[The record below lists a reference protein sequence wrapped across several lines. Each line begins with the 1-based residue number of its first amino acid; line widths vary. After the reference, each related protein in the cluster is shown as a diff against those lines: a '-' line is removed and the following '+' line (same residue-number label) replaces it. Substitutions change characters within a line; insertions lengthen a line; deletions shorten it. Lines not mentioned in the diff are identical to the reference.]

1 MSRRAL
7 ALALLVACVAAPL
20 SAEAQQA
27 ARVYRLGFLS
37 MRAGPTD
44 NPQLD
49 AFRAGLRELGYVE
62 GHNVVIEVRYAGGD
76 DKKLGGLAAELVR
89 LNPDVIVAQSG
100 VASVEVRNK
109 TKTIP
114 IVMASSGDAVRQGLV
129 KSLARPGG
137 NVTGLTLLSPELSQ
151 KRLEVLR
158 EMLPTLSRVGVLW
171 CGGTN
176 VIPEGEWEGTRA
188 ASDVLKVKLV
198 SLEAPR
204 AHDLSSAFDLAVRQR
219 VDAILMFDCSGL
231 HPSAARI
238 TELAMKNRLPALYP
252 FSYYPE
258 AGGLMSYGPNV
269 KDAARR
275 AAGYVDKILKGAKP
289 ADLPVEQPTTFELV
303 INLKTAKALKL
314 KVPQSLL
321 VRADQV
327 IDP

>member
-7 ALALLVACVAAPL
+7 VLALLVACVAAPL

-62 GHNVVIEVRYAGGD
+62 GRNVILEIRYADGRSD
-76 DKKLGGLAAELVR
+76 RLGGLAAELIR
-89 LNPDVIVAQSG
+89 LNPDVIVVQSG
-100 VASVEVRNK
+100 IASLAVRNK

-158 EMLPTLSRVGVLW
+158 EMLPSLSRVGVLW

-176 VIPEGEWEGTRA
+176 VIPEGEWAETRV
-188 ASDVLKVKLV
+188 ASDVLKLRLV
-198 SLEAPR
+198 SLEAPSVR
-204 AHDLSSAFDLAVRQR
+204 DLPGAFDLAMRQR
-219 VDAILMFDCSGL
+219 VDAILMFDCSNL

-238 TELAMKNRLPALYP
+238 TELAMKYRLPALYP

-258 AGGLMSYGPNV
+258 AGGLMSYGPSV
-269 KDAARR
+269 KEAAHR

-289 ADLPVEQPTTFELV
+289 ADLPVEQPTKFELV

-314 KVPQSLL
+314 KIPQPLL

-327 IDP
+327 IE

>member
-1 MSRRAL
+1 MSRKAL
-7 ALALLVACVAAPL
+7 ALALLVACAAAPL
-20 SAEAQQA
+20 SAAAQQA
-27 ARVYRLGFLS
+27 GRVYRLGFLS

-62 GHNVVIEVRYAGGD
+62 GRNVVLEVRYAAGD
-76 DKKLGGLAAELVR
+76 DRQLGGLAAELVR

-100 VASVEVRNK
+100 VASLAVRNK

-114 IVMASSGDAVRQGLV
+114 IVMASSGDAVRQGLI

-158 EMLPTLSRVGVLW
+158 EMLPSLSRVGVLW

-176 VIPEGEWEGTRA
+176 VIPEGEWQGTRT
-188 ASDVLKVKLV
+188 ASDVLKVRLV
-198 SLEAPR
+198 SLEAPTAR
-204 AHDLSSAFDLAVRQR
+204 DLSSAFDLAVRQR
-219 VDAILMFDCSGL
+219 VEAILMFDCSSL
-231 HPSAARI
+231 HPSAPRI

-258 AGGLMSYGPNV
+258 AGGLMSYGPSV

-303 INLKTAKALKL
+303 INLKTAKDLKL
-314 KVPQSLL
+314 KIPQSLL

-327 IDP
+327 IE

>member
-1 MSRRAL
+1 MSRRTL
-7 ALALLVACVAAPL
+7 ALALVFACVAA
-20 SAEAQQA
+20 ATAADAQQA
-27 ARVYRLGFLS
+27 GRVYRLGFLS
-37 MRAGPTD
+37 MRGPAD

-62 GHNVVIEVRYAGGD
+62 GRTVVLEVRYAGGAD
-76 DKKLGGLAAELVR
+76 QKLGELAAELVK

-100 VASVEVRNK
+100 SASLAVRNK

-158 EMLPTLSRVGVLW
+158 EMLPSLSRVGVLW

-176 VIPEGEWEGTRA
+176 VISQGEWQEVRT
-188 ASDVLKVKLV
+188 ASDVLKVRLV
-198 SLEAPR
+198 SLEAPAAR
-204 AHDLSSAFDLAVRQR
+204 DLPSAFDLAVRQR
-219 VDAILMFDCSGL
+219 VEAILMFDCSSL

-238 TELAMKNRLPALYP
+238 TELAMKNRLPGLYP

-258 AGGLMSYGPNV
+258 AGGLLSYGPSA

-314 KVPQSLL
+314 KIPQALL

-327 IDP
+327 VE

>member
-7 ALALLVACVAAPL
+7 VLALLVACVAAPL

-62 GHNVVIEVRYAGGD
+62 GRNMVLEVRYADGAD
-76 DKKLGGLAAELVR
+76 RKLGELAAELVR

-100 VASVEVRNK
+100 VASLAVRNR

-137 NVTGLTLLSPELSQ
+137 NVTGITLLSPELIQ

-158 EMLPTLSRVGVLW
+158 EMLPSLSRLGVLW

-176 VIPEGEWEGTRA
+176 VIPEGEWEGART
-188 ASDVLKVKLV
+188 ASDVLKVRLV
-198 SLEAPR
+198 SLEAPTAR
-204 AHDLSSAFDLAVRQR
+204 DLPSAFDLAVRQR
-219 VDAILMFDCSGL
+219 VEAILMFDCSSL

-238 TELAMKNRLPALYP
+238 AELAMKHRLPALYP

-258 AGGLMSYGPNV
+258 AGGLMSYGPSA

-275 AAGYVDKILKGAKP
+275 AAGYVDKIPKGAKP
-289 ADLPVEQPTTFELV
+289 ADLPVEQPTKFELV

-314 KVPQSLL
+314 KIPQPLL

-327 IDP
+327 IE

>member
-1 MSRRAL
+1 
-7 ALALLVACVAAPL
+7 
-20 SAEAQQA
+20 
-27 ARVYRLGFLS
+27 
-37 MRAGPTD
+37 MRGGPAD

-49 AFRAGLRELGYVE
+49 GFRAGLRELGYVE
-62 GHNVVIEVRYAGGD
+62 GRNVVLEVRYADGAD
-76 DKKLGGLAAELVR
+76 RKLGELAAELVK
-89 LNPDVIVAQSG
+89 LNPDVIIAQSG
-100 VASVEVRNK
+100 VASLAVRNK

-137 NVTGLTLLSPELSQ
+137 NVTGLTLLSPELIQ

-158 EMLPTLSRVGVLW
+158 EMLPSLSRVGVLW

-176 VIPEGEWEGTRA
+176 VIPEGEWLGART
-188 ASDVLKVKLV
+188 ASDLLKVQLV
-198 SLEAPR
+198 SLEAPTAR
-204 AHDLSSAFDLAVRQR
+204 DLPSAFDLAVRQR
-219 VDAILMFDCSGL
+219 VEAILMFDCSSL

-238 TELAMKNRLPALYP
+238 AELATKHRLPALYP

-258 AGGLMSYGPNV
+258 AGGLMSYGPSA
-269 KDAARR
+269 KEAARR

-314 KVPQSLL
+314 KIPQTLL

-327 IDP
+327 IDQ

>member
-7 ALALLVACVAAPL
+7 ALALLIACIAAPF

-37 MRAGPTD
+37 MRAGPID

-62 GHNVVIEVRYAGGD
+62 ERNVVLEVRNAGGD
-76 DKKLGGLAAELVR
+76 DKKLDGLAAELVR

-100 VASVEVRNK
+100 VASLVVRNQ
-109 TKTIP
+109 TKSIP
-114 IVMASSGDAVRQGLV
+114 IVVASSGDAVTQGLV
-129 KSLARPGG
+129 KSLARPAG

-176 VIPEGEWEGTRA
+176 VIP
-188 ASDVLKVKLV
+188 
-198 SLEAPR
+198 SLP
-204 AHDLSSAFDLAVRQR
+204 
-219 VDAILMFDCSGL
+219 
-231 HPSAARI
+231 
-238 TELAMKNRLPALYP
+238 P

-258 AGGLMSYGPNV
+258 AGGLMSYGPSV
-269 KDAARR
+269 KEAARR

-289 ADLPVEQPTTFELV
+289 ADLPVQQPTTFELV

-327 IDP
+327 IE

>member
-1 MSRRAL
+1 MSRKAL
-7 ALALLVACVAAPL
+7 ALVLVLACVAAPL
-20 SAEAQQA
+20 YAVAQQT

-37 MRAGPTD
+37 MRGPTD
-44 NPQLD
+44 DPQLD
-49 AFRAGLRELGYVE
+49 AFRAGLRDLGYIE
-62 GHNVVIEVRYAGGD
+62 GRNVVLEVRYADGAD
-76 DKKLGGLAAELVR
+76 QKLGELAAELVK

-100 VASVEVRNK
+100 VASLAVRNK

-158 EMLPTLSRVGVLW
+158 EMLPSLSRVGVLW

-176 VIPEGEWEGTRA
+176 VISQGEWQGARV
-188 ASDVLKVKLV
+188 ASDVLKVRLV
-198 SLEAPR
+198 SLEAPTAR
-204 AHDLSSAFDLAVRQR
+204 DLPNAFDLAVRQR
-219 VDAILMFDCSGL
+219 VEAILMYDCSSL

-238 TELAMKNRLPALYP
+238 AELAMKNRLPALYP

-258 AGGLMSYGPNV
+258 VGGLMSYGPSA

-314 KVPQSLL
+314 KIPQALL

-327 IDP
+327 IE

>member
-1 MSRRAL
+1 MTRRAL

-20 SAEAQQA
+20 SAAAQQA
-27 ARVYRLGFLS
+27 GRVYRLGFLS
-37 MRAGPTD
+37 MRSGPTD
-44 NPQLD
+44 NPQLE

-62 GHNVVIEVRYAGGD
+62 GRNVALEIRYAGGD
-76 DKKLGGLAAELVR
+76 DRQLGGLAAELVR

-100 VASVEVRNK
+100 VASLAVRNK

-114 IVMASSGDAVRQGLV
+114 IVMASSGDAVRQGLI

-158 EMLPTLSRVGVLW
+158 EMLPSLSRVGVLW

-176 VIPEGEWEGTRA
+176 VIPEGEWEGTRI
-188 ASDVLKVKLV
+188 ASDVLKVRLI
-198 SLEAPR
+198 SLEAR
-204 AHDLSSAFDLAVRQR
+204 SARDLPGAFELAMRQR
-219 VDAILMFDCSGL
+219 VEAILMFDCSSL

-258 AGGLMSYGPNV
+258 AGGLMSYGPSV
-269 KDAARR
+269 KEAARR

-303 INLKTAKALKL
+303 LNLKTAKALKL
-314 KVPQSLL
+314 KIPQTLL

-327 IDP
+327 IE

>member
-1 MSRRAL
+1 MSRTAL
-7 ALALLVACVAAPL
+7 ALALLLACVAAPL
-20 SAEAQQA
+20 GAEAQQPG
-27 ARVYRLGFLS
+27 RVYRLGFLS

-44 NPQLD
+44 NPQLE

-62 GHNVVIEVRYAGGD
+62 GRNVILEIRYADGHD
-76 DKKLGGLAAELVR
+76 DKLAGLATELVR

-100 VASVEVRNK
+100 VASLAVRNK
-109 TKTIP
+109 TRTIP
-114 IVMASSGDAVRQGLV
+114 IVMASSGDAVRQGLI

-158 EMLPTLSRVGVLW
+158 EMLPSLSRVGVLW

-176 VIPEGEWEGTRA
+176 VIPEGEWAGTRT
-188 ASDVLKVKLV
+188 ASDVLKVRLV
-198 SLEAPR
+198 SLEAPSAR
-204 AHDLSSAFDLAVRQR
+204 DLPTAFDLAMRQR
-219 VDAILMFDCSGL
+219 VEAVLMFDCSSL
-231 HPSAARI
+231 HPSAVRI

-258 AGGLMSYGPNV
+258 AGGLMSYGPSV

-275 AAGYVDKILKGAKP
+275 AAGYVDRILKGAKP
-289 ADLPVEQPTTFELV
+289 ADLPVEQPTIFELV
-303 INLKTAKALKL
+303 INVKTAKALKL
-314 KVPQSLL
+314 KIPQSLL

>member
-1 MSRRAL
+1 MSRRTLTL
-7 ALALLVACVAAPL
+7 ALVFACVAAPFW
-20 SAEAQQA
+20 AEAQQA

-37 MRAGPTD
+37 MRAGPSD

-62 GHNVVIEVRYAGGD
+62 GRNVVLEVRYAGGD
-76 DKKLGGLAAELVR
+76 DKKLDGLAAELVR

-100 VASVEVRNK
+100 VASLAARNK

-137 NVTGLTLLSPELSQ
+137 NVTGLTLISPELSQ

-158 EMLPTLSRVGVLW
+158 EMLPSLSRVGVLW
-171 CGGTN
+171 CGGSN
-176 VIPEGEWEGTRA
+176 VIPEGEWQGTRM
-188 ASDVLKVKLV
+188 ASDVLKVRLV
-198 SLEAPR
+198 SLEAPTAR
-204 AHDLSSAFDLAVRQR
+204 ELPNAFDLAVRQR
-219 VDAILMFDCSGL
+219 VEAILMYDCSSL

-238 TELAMKNRLPALYP
+238 AELAMKNRLPALYP

-258 AGGLMSYGPNV
+258 AGGLMSYGPSA

-289 ADLPVEQPTTFELV
+289 ADLPVEQPTAFELV
-303 INLKTAKALKL
+303 LNLKTAKALKL
-314 KVPQSLL
+314 KIPQPLL

-327 IDP
+327 IE

>member
-1 MSRRAL
+1 MSRRTLTL
-7 ALALLVACVAAPL
+7 ALVFACVAA
-20 SAEAQQA
+20 ATVADAQQA
-27 ARVYRLGFLS
+27 GRVYRLGFLS
-37 MRAGPTD
+37 MRAGPAD

-49 AFRAGLRELGYVE
+49 AFRAGLRELGYIE
-62 GHNVVIEVRYAGGD
+62 GRNVVLEVRYADGAD
-76 DKKLGGLAAELVR
+76 RKLGELAAELVR
-89 LNPDVIVAQSG
+89 LNPDIIVAQSG
-100 VASVEVRNK
+100 VASLAVRNK

-114 IVMASSGDAVRQGLV
+114 IVMASSGDAVRQGLI

-137 NVTGLTLLSPELSQ
+137 NVTGLTLLAPELSQ

-158 EMLPTLSRVGVLW
+158 EMLPSLSRVGVLW

-176 VIPEGEWEGTRA
+176 VISQGEWQEVRT
-188 ASDVLKVKLV
+188 ASDVLKVRLV
-198 SLEAPR
+198 SLEAPAAR
-204 AHDLSSAFDLAVRQR
+204 DLPTAFDLAVRQR
-219 VDAILMFDCSGL
+219 VEAILMFDCSSL

-258 AGGLMSYGPNV
+258 AGGLMSYGPSA

-289 ADLPVEQPTTFELV
+289 ADLPVEQPTAFELV
-303 INLKTAKALKL
+303 LNLKTAKALKL
-314 KVPQSLL
+314 KIPQPLL

-327 IDP
+327 IE

>member
-1 MSRRAL
+1 MSCRAL
-7 ALALLVACVAAPL
+7 ALALFIACVGAPL

-37 MRAGPTD
+37 MRAGPVD

-62 GHNVVIEVRYAGGD
+62 GRNVVLEVRYAGGD

-100 VASVEVRNK
+100 VASLVVRNK

-188 ASDVLKVKLV
+188 ASDVLKVRLV
-198 SLEAPR
+198 LLEAPS

-219 VDAILMFDCSGL
+219 VDAILMFDCSSL

-258 AGGLMSYGPNV
+258 AGGLMSYGPSV

-275 AAGYVDKILKGAKP
+275 AAGYVDKILKGARP
-289 ADLPVEQPTTFELV
+289 ADLPVEQPTTFELI
-303 INLKTAKALKL
+303 INLKTAVALKL

-327 IDP
+327 IE

>member
-1 MSRRAL
+1 
-7 ALALLVACVAAPL
+7 
-20 SAEAQQA
+20 
-27 ARVYRLGFLS
+27 
-37 MRAGPTD
+37 MRAGPID

-62 GHNVVIEVRYAGGD
+62 ERNVVLEVRNAGGD

-100 VASVEVRNK
+100 VASLVVRNK

-114 IVMASSGDAVRQGLV
+114 IVMASSGDAVRQGLI

-188 ASDVLKVKLV
+188 ASDVLRVRLV
-198 SLEAPR
+198 SLEAPS

-219 VDAILMFDCSGL
+219 VEAVMVFDFGSL

-238 TELAMKNRLPALYP
+238 TELATKNRLPALYP

-258 AGGLMSYGPNV
+258 TGGLMSYGPSV

-303 INLKTAKALKL
+303 IDVRTAKALKL

-327 IDP
+327 IE

>member
-1 MSRRAL
+1 MSRTAL
-7 ALALLVACVAAPL
+7 ALALLLACVAAPL
-20 SAEAQQA
+20 GAEAQRPG
-27 ARVYRLGFLS
+27 RVYRLGFLS

-44 NPQLD
+44 NPQLE

-62 GHNVVIEVRYAGGD
+62 GRNVILEIRYADGHD
-76 DKKLGGLAAELVR
+76 DKLAGLATELVR

-100 VASVEVRNK
+100 VASLAVRNK
-109 TKTIP
+109 TRTIP
-114 IVMASSGDAVRQGLV
+114 IVMASSGDAVRQGLI

-158 EMLPTLSRVGVLW
+158 EMLPSLSRVGVLW

-176 VIPEGEWEGTRA
+176 VIPEGEWAGTRV
-188 ASDVLKVKLV
+188 ASDVLKVRLV
-198 SLEAPR
+198 SLEAPSAR
-204 AHDLSSAFDLAVRQR
+204 DLPTAFDLALRQR
-219 VDAILMFDCSGL
+219 VEAIVMFDCSSL
-231 HPSAARI
+231 HPSAVRI

-258 AGGLMSYGPNV
+258 AGGLMSYGPSV

-275 AAGYVDKILKGAKP
+275 AAGYVDRILKGAKP
-289 ADLPVEQPTTFELV
+289 ADLPVEQPTIFELV
-303 INLKTAKALKL
+303 INVKTAKALKL
-314 KVPQSLL
+314 KIPQSLL

-327 IDP
+327 IE

>member
-1 MSRRAL
+1 MRRSAL
-7 ALALLVACVAAPL
+7 ALALLALCSTAPLVAA
-20 SAEAQQA
+20 AQP

-49 AFRAGLRELGYVE
+49 AFRAGLRDLGYVE
-62 GHNVVIEVRYAGGD
+62 GRNIVLEVRYAGGND
-76 DKKLGGLAAELVR
+76 QRLGGLAAELVR
-89 LNPDVIVAQSG
+89 FNPDVIVAQSG
-100 VASVEVRNK
+100 SASLAVRNK

-158 EMLPTLSRVGVLW
+158 EMVPSLSRVGVLW

-176 VIPEGEWEGTRA
+176 VISGGEWQGTRT
-188 ASDVLKVKLV
+188 ASDVLKVRLV
-198 SLEAPR
+198 SLEAPTAR
-204 AHDLSSAFDLAVRQR
+204 DLPSAFDLAVRQR
-219 VDAILMFDCSGL
+219 VEAILMFDCSSL

-238 TELAMKNRLPALYP
+238 AELAMKNRLPALYP

-258 AGGLMSYGPNV
+258 AGGLMSYGPSV

-289 ADLPVEQPTTFELV
+289 ADLPVEQPTAFELV

-314 KVPQSLL
+314 TTPQSLL